1 MLKELKYVQEGL
13 LSDPPGMNMYRQI
26 GMFKCSGRLKYRSLR
41 NTSPLEGSF
50 LHWRA
55 SRHPTAKGAGPKS
68 TQIHTNMWDFNW
80 SLNAAAAANLMRTI
94 HHHQPWLID
103 AIAHT
108 CRGWLPDDE
117 LPPIVQNWACIDTT
131 IAPCTFR
138 GMDWEVQSTSSLTLT
153 LTLTLTLNRN
163 SNPKPKPKPKPNPT
177 PNPNP
182 NPTLTPTLT
191 LTLTLAH
198 GPNPNPN
205 PWP

>member
-1 MLKELKYVQEGL
+1 MAGPGGAGAEG
-13 LSDPPGMNMYRQI
+13 PVPRVRRQTA
-26 GMFKCSGRLKYRSLR
+26 KAANLRVGRSPAL

-138 GMDWEVQSTSSLTLT
+138 GMDWEAVNL
-153 LTLTLTLNRN
+153 
-163 SNPKPKPKPKPNPT
+163 
-177 PNPNP
+177 
-182 NPTLTPTLT
+182 
-191 LTLTLAH
+191 
-198 GPNPNPN
+198 
-205 PWP
+205 